1 MGDGRWQTGFLGGL
15 AGQNGYARGEFAV
28 SHGTMKDHR
37 TLDAWKEAHA
47 VALGVTL
54 ASRDHWKPWAS
65 AIFSQANRA
74 ALSVQLNI
82 TEGWTF
88 SRSPTATRHLAIA
101 YGSAKET
108 ADLLHLMAET
118 GALPAD

>member
-1 MGDGRWQTGFLGGL
+1 MG
-15 AGQNGYARGEFAV
+15 
-28 SHGTMKDHR
+28 DHR
-37 TLDAWKEAHA
+37 TLDALKEAHA

-65 AIFSQANRA
+65 AMFSQANRA

-108 ADLLHLMAET
+108 ADILQLMAET
-118 GALPAD
+118 GALPVDLLQNLQERSNRCIRLIVGLLKTRRPLQ

>member
-1 MGDGRWQTGFLGGL
+1 MG
-15 AGQNGYARGEFAV
+15 
-28 SHGTMKDHR
+28 DHR
-37 TLDAWKEAHA
+37 TLDAWKEAYA
-47 VALGVTL
+47 VALGVTI

-65 AIFSQANRA
+65 AMFFQANRA

-82 TEGWTF
+82 AEGWTF

-108 ADLLHLMAET
+108 ADILQLMAET
-118 GALPAD
+118 DAVPASQIQELQQRSSRCIRLIVGLLKTRRPLQ